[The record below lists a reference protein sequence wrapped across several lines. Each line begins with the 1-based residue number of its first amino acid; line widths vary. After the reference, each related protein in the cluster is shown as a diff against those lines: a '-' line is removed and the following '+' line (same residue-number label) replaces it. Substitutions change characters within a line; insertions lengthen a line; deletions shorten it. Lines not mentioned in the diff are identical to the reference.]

1 MGVFVTKLSVED
13 SHRIMVPECPDSV
26 NVPAL
31 LTEQTEVASEFT
43 DPAAE
48 PIVKL
53 TGDRHTV
60 ERFKSLT

>member
-13 SHRIMVPECPDSV
+13 SHRIMVPECPDKV

-31 LTEQTEVASEFT
+31 LTEQTDATSAVT

-53 TGDRHTV
+53 TGERQTV